1 MKVEKGDGQIKI
13 QANGVEV
20 QIKEVR
26 SGLEVWFK
34 DHCVW
39 PPKKEGG
46 QSDEPATG
54 TGTGTPWHLR

>member
-39 PPKKEGG
+39 PP
-46 QSDEPATG
+46 S
-54 TGTGTPWHLR
+54 